1 MIRSLNITK
10 KPGELEKND
19 IAMTT
24 INIENELNTN
34 NTVLSTVAYYIFNKK
49 DATKNP
55 WLFIVRSM
63 S

>member
-55 WLFIVRSM
+55 
-63 S
+63 

>member
-1 MIRSLNITK
+1 
-10 KPGELEKND
+10 
-19 IAMTT
+19 MTT